1 MADDADT
8 ANGVN
13 GADGLLPAYL
23 RKQASQ
29 PKPLTG
35 WWGTRTWGGARV
47 LLVAGSC
54 GVLLLV
60 LLLVAT
66 SLFAR

>member
-29 PKPLTG
+29 PKPLTR
-35 WWGTRTWGGARV
+35 WQMARRWGGGRV

-54 GVLLLV
+54 GLLLLV
-60 LLLVAT
+60 LFLVAI
-66 SLFAR
+66 SLIAR

>member
-1 MADDADT
+1 MTDDADI
-8 ANGVN
+8 ANGASGVN
-13 GADGLLPAYL
+13 ALLPAYL

-29 PKPLTG
+29 PKPLTR
-35 WWGTRTWGGARV
+35 WQVVRRWGGGRV

-60 LLLVAT
+60 LFLVAI
-66 SLFAR
+66 SLIAR